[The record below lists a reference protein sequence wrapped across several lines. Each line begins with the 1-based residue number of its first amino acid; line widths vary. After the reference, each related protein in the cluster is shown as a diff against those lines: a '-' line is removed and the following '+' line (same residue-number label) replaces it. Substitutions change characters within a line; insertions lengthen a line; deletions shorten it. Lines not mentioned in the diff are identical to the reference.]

1 MIMGLV
7 GSTVAA
13 IGGLITAVM
22 NFLTDRFLT
31 PPLKAT
37 LRHLEEAELKSLTGG
52 ESERFFF
59 SRHNCIYSFIGLLTL
74 IGITV

>member
-1 MIMGLV
+1 MGLV

-37 LRHLEEAELKSLTGG
+37 LRHLEEAELKTLTGG
-52 ESERFFF
+52 ESERFFQAD
-59 SRHNCIYSFIGLLTL
+59 ITAFIVLLDC
-74 IGITV
+74 